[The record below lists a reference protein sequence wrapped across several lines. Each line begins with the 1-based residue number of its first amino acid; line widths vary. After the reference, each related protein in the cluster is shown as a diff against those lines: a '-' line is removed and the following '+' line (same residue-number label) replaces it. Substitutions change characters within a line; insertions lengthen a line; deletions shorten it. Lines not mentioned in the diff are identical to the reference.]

1 MFRSVNNIT
10 SKSLLL
16 CTLFMLLR
24 PNMSTE
30 LIQYIVVRK
39 DLITDLQ
46 WPFGAVIAQ
55 ACHAATAVTHLFHD
69 DPDTQ
74 KYFQDLDNM
83 HKVVLEA
90 PHEKELASLRDKLV
104 ENNVKHKLWIEQPE
118 NIPTCLVCKPY
129 PKSDV
134 QSYFKKFKLF
144 KM

>member
-1 MFRSVNNIT
+1 MLFVNGFI
-10 SKSLLL
+10 LYVF
-16 CTLFMLLR
+16 FMLL
-24 PNMSTE
+24 NHKMSSAVV
-30 LIQYIVVRK
+30 QYIVVRK

-46 WPFGAVIAQ
+46 WPFGAVVAQ
-55 ACHAATAVTHLFHD
+55 ACHAVTAVTHLFYD

-74 KYFQDLDNM
+74 KYLQDLDNM

-90 PHEKELASLRDKLV
+90 KHGEELISLKDKLV
-104 ENNVKHKLWIEQPE
+104 ENNIKHKLWIEQPE

-129 PKSDV
+129 HKDEV